1 MFTAKGDII
10 MAIKSET
17 ETVVKKILPYLERRG
32 YDIVNDLEF
41 EKGIS
46 VEEVTSKVFID
57 ILVTLGKKNA
67 SFLIEAKKLSKK
79 LTNKDRDQAIK
90 YAKSKEVDVPFVVVT
105 NGVEIQCFN
114 TQTKQRIKWDGKVL
128 DKIPSKE
135 QLPNVIRKLRSNP
148 YENDISISND
158 NSLPY
163 RQGLP
168 LRKLNAL
175 FAKGHSTIRKIEKDE
190 ENAFADFSKLLFLRL
205 LEEKADVEK
214 DFPELPY
221 SYRFYELA
229 NYPIKSAD
237 QVKTAINSMIG
248 DIVGK
253 TPYGEVLEE
262 PIKIKNPKTY
272 LSLVKDLSSV
282 SFYDCSYDSKGAAF
296 EYYVRAT
303 LKGKKLGQYF
313 TPRPLIRVMGALVGE
328 NKIINSVIGNTEIK
342 ILDPACGTG
351 GFLVFLMQEN
361 LKKLQEKLKAREI
374 TNDTYENAVK
384 KIKGEVFFGSDANA
398 GVAAAAKMNMIIA
411 GDGHSNIK
419 HEDSLAK
426 SATNWNTSNPDCTL
440 IFTNPPFGTSEG
452 ESQSDDDKEQYDVK
466 TTKGQYLFL
475 QKMVN
480 ATKPGGEICTVID
493 EGVLNTDS
501 GKELRK
507 FILQN
512 CYIRAVV
519 SLPSETFKPNK
530 INVKCSLLYLEKR
543 KVVDIDLEDN
553 YPIAICKLLSLGYSG
568 SGDIIRGFEFEKL
581 LKEVGNSLLNHS
593 SKGIREGYMWR
604 AFDVDSV
611 AIASDITHRFDYKYW
626 DIEVLSKLEEM
637 IKAHRPTIDK
647 LNQLETC
654 RKSSPSATNYVDEK
668 DGYAVV
674 VKAGSSISKLGDFI
688 LEGSDWIE
696 KSLYDE
702 YCENEKLYYELCKK
716 QIEEEF
722 TALIQQQTS
731 ERKREQLQSEMRKCI
746 ENIRL
751 KTNILRKNDV
761 ILASTGDGTL
771 GKACVYN
778 QSIPAIA
785 DGHVTIIRV
794 DSSVI
799 NPYYLADYLRKGFGN
814 KQIERLYTGSTGL
827 IELTPEQV
835 ASIVVDT
842 RESIDAQKQMSKEL
856 RNCEKKYAKKLEEAE
871 KLLKQSEV
879 LML

>member
-1 MFTAKGDII
+1 

-41 EKGIS
+41 EKSIS
-46 VEEVTSKVFID
+46 VEEVSSKVFID

-67 SFLIEAKKLSKK
+67 FFLIEAKKLSKK

-90 YAKSKEVDVPFVVVT
+90 YATSKEVDVPFVVVT
-105 NGVEIQCFN
+105 NGMEMQCFN
-114 TQTKQRIKWDGKVL
+114 TQTKQRIRWNGQVL

-135 QLPNVIRKLRSNP
+135 QLPTVIRKLRSNP
-148 YENDISISND
+148 YENDITISND

-205 LEEKADVEK
+205 LEEKADVEN

-221 SYRFYELA
+221 SYRFYDLA
-229 NYPIKSAD
+229 NYPVKNAD
-237 QVKTAINSMIG
+237 QVKTAINSMIA
-248 DIVGK
+248 DIVAK

-262 PIKIKNPKTY
+262 PIRIKNPKTY
-272 LSLVKDLSSV
+272 LNLVKDLSAV

-313 TPRPLIRVMGALVGE
+313 TPRPLIRIMAALVGE

-342 ILDPACGTG
+342 VLDPACGTG

-361 LKKLQEKLKAREI
+361 LRKLQEKLKAREI
-374 TNDTYENAVK
+374 TKDTYEDAVK
-384 KIKGEVFFGSDANA
+384 KIKGKVFFGSDANA

-426 SATNWNTSNPDCTL
+426 SATNWNTNNPDCTL

-501 GKELRK
+501 GRELRK
-507 FILQN
+507 YILQN

-543 KVVDIDLEDN
+543 KVADFDLEDS
-553 YPIAICKLLSLGYSG
+553 YQITICKLLSLGYSAA
-568 SGDIIRGFEFEKL
+568 GDIIRGFDMERM
-581 LKEVGNSLLNHS
+581 LKEVGTILLEHS
-593 SKGIREGYMWR
+593 CEGLREGYMWK
-604 AFDVDSV
+604 AFDVESLV
-611 AIASDITHRFDYKYW
+611 IASDLTYRFDYKYW
-626 DIEVLSKLEEM
+626 DIEVVNRLEKMLEL
-637 IKAHRPTIDK
+637 HNPSIDE
-647 LNQLETC
+647 LNLLETC
-654 RKSSPSATNYVDEK
+654 RKSSPAATNYVDEK

-674 VKAGSSISKLGDFI
+674 IKAGSSISKLGKLV
-688 LEGSDWIE
+688 LENSDWIE

-702 YCENEKLYYELCKK
+702 YCENEKQYYNLCRK
-716 QIEEEF
+716 QIKQEYTTLMKQQSSKKEVERLQLEMEEH
-722 TALIQQQTS
+722 IQA
-731 ERKREQLQSEMRKCI
+731 
-746 ENIRL
+746 IRL
-751 KTNILRKNDV
+751 KTNVIRKNDV
-761 ILASTGDGTL
+761 LLASTGDGTL

-778 QSIPAIA
+778 GYKPAIA

-794 DSSVI
+794 DKNVI
-799 NPYYLADYLRKGFGN
+799 DPYYLADYLRKGFGN

-835 ASIVVDT
+835 ASIVVDVK
-842 RESIDAQKQMSKEL
+842 ENLAEQKKMSKEL
-856 RNCEKKYAKKLEEAE
+856 RSCEKKYAKKMEEAE
-871 KLLKQSEV
+871 KLLKQSGQ
-879 LML
+879 LMG

>member
-1 MFTAKGDII
+1 

-32 YDIVNDLEF
+32 YDIINDLEF
-41 EKGIS
+41 EKSTSI
-46 VEEVTSKVFID
+46 EESTPKVFID

-67 SFLIEAKKLSKK
+67 LFLIEAKKISKK

-90 YAKSKEVDVPFVVVT
+90 YAKSKEIDVPFVVVT
-105 NGVEIQCFN
+105 NGIEIQCYN
-114 TQTKQRIKWDGKVL
+114 TQTKQRMKWDGKIL

-135 QLPNVIRKLRSNP
+135 QIAGVIRKLRANP

-158 NSLPY
+158 SSLPF

-190 ENAFADFSKLLFLRL
+190 ESAFADFSKLLFLRL

-229 NYPIKSAD
+229 NYPVKNAD
-237 QVKTAINSMIG
+237 QVKTAINSMIR
-248 DIVGK
+248 DIVDK

-328 NKIINSVIGNTEIK
+328 NKIVNSVIGNTEIK
-342 ILDPACGTG
+342 VLDPACGTG

-374 TNDTYENAVK
+374 TNDTYGNAVR

-426 SATNWNTSNPDCTL
+426 SASNWNTDTPDCTL

-452 ESQSDDDKEQYDVK
+452 ESQSDDDKTQFDVK

-480 ATKPGGEICTVID
+480 ATKSGGEICTVID

-543 KVVDIDLEDN
+543 RIPDVDLEEN
-553 YPIAICKLLSLGYSG
+553 YPITISKILSLGYSG
-568 SGDIIRGFEFEKL
+568 AGDTIRGFDFERL
-581 LKEVGNSLLNHS
+581 MKEVGTDLLEQS
-593 SKGIREGYMWR
+593 GDGIREGYMWK
-604 AFDVDSV
+604 AFDVESK
-611 AIASDITHRFDYKYW
+611 AIAADLTHRFDYKYW
-626 DIEVLSKLEEM
+626 DVEVL
-637 IKAHRPTIDK
+637 TK
-647 LNQLETC
+647 LNEMLENNHPVIADLNLLETS

-674 VKAGSSISKLGDFI
+674 VKAGSSISKLGEFV

-702 YCENEKLYYELCKK
+702 YCENEKQYLESRKK
-716 QIEEEF
+716 QIEQEY
-722 TALIQQQTS
+722 TSLIETQTS
-731 ERKREQLQSEMRKCI
+731 QTEIARLQLEMQK
-746 ENIRL
+746 ELNSIRL
-751 KTNILRKNDV
+751 KTNIVRKNDV

-778 QSIPAIA
+778 QRIPAIA
-785 DGHVTIIRV
+785 DGHVTIVRV
-794 DSSVI
+794 DTSI
-799 NPYYLADYLRKGFGN
+799 IDPYYLADYLRKGFGN
-814 KQIERLYTGSTGL
+814 KQVERLYTGSTGL

-835 ASIVVDT
+835 ASIVVDMKD
-842 RESIDAQKQMSKEL
+842 SINEQKQVSKEL
-856 RNCEKKYAKKLEEAE
+856 RNCEKKYAKKMEEAE
-871 KLLKQSEV
+871 KLLRQSES
-879 LML
+879 LME

>member
-1 MFTAKGDII
+1 

-32 YDIVNDLEF
+32 YDIVKDLEF
-41 EKGIS
+41 EKSIS

-57 ILVTLGKKNA
+57 ILVTLGKKKA
-67 SFLIEAKKLSKK
+67 SFLIEAKKISKK

-114 TQTKQRIKWDGKVL
+114 TQTKQRMKWDGKIL

-135 QLPNVIRKLRSNP
+135 QLPSVIRKLRANP

-158 NSLPY
+158 NTLPY

-175 FAKGHSTIRKIEKDE
+175 FAKGHNTIRKIEKDE

-205 LEEKADVEK
+205 LEEKEDVEK

-229 NYPIKSAD
+229 NYPIKNAD

-248 DIVGK
+248 DIVEK

-313 TPRPLIRVMGALVGE
+313 TPRPLIRIMGALVGE
-328 NKIINSVIGNTEIK
+328 NKIVNSVIGNTEIK
-342 ILDPACGTG
+342 VLDPACGTG
-351 GFLVFLMQEN
+351 GFLVFLMQDN
-361 LKKLQEKLKAREI
+361 LKKLQEKLRAREI

-384 KIKGEVFFGSDANA
+384 KLKGEVFYGSDANA

-419 HEDSLAK
+419 NEDSLSK
-426 SATNWNTSNPDCTL
+426 GATNWNTDNPDCTL

-452 ESQSDDDKEQYDVK
+452 ESQSDDDKEQFDVK

-493 EGVLNTDS
+493 EGVLNTES

-512 CYIRAVV
+512 CYIKAVV

-543 KVVDIDLEDN
+543 NIVDTELEDN
-553 YPIAICKLLSLGYSG
+553 YPITICKLLSLGYSG
-568 SGDIIRGFEFEKL
+568 AGDTIRGFEFEKL
-581 LKEVGNSLLNHS
+581 LKEVGSKLLDHSLQ
-593 SKGIREGYMWR
+593 GMREGYMWR

-611 AIASDITHRFDYKYW
+611 MIASDITYRFDYKYW
-626 DIEVLSKLEEM
+626 NIEVLNKLEKM
-637 IKAHRPTIDK
+637 YKAHRPTIGE

-654 RKSSPSATNYVDEK
+654 RKSSPSAANYVDEK

-674 VKAGSSISKLGDFI
+674 VKAGSSISKLGDFVW
-688 LEGSDWIE
+688 EGSDWIE

-702 YCENEKLYYELCKK
+702 YCENERLYYESCKK
-716 QIEEEF
+716 QVENEYLE
-722 TALIQQQTS
+722 LIKQQSS
-731 ERKREQLQSEMRKCI
+731 ESVKKRLQLEMKEKI

-751 KTNILRKNDV
+751 KTNVLKKNDV

-778 QSIPAIA
+778 QTIPAIA

-794 DSSVI
+794 NSKIVD
-799 NPYYLADYLRKGFGN
+799 PYYLADYLRKGFGN

-842 RESIDAQKQMSKEL
+842 KESISDQKKMSKAL
-856 RNCEKKYAKKLEEAE
+856 RNCEKKYAKKIKEAE
-871 KLLKQSEV
+871 KLLKESEI
-879 LML
+879 LME